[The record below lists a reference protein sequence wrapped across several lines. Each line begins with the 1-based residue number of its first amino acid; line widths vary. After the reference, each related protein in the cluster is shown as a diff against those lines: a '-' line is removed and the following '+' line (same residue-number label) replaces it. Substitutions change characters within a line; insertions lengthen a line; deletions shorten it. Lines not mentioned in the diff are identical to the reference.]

1 MIDTAVRPTG
11 AVLAVSG
18 VLDAESVLGLQA
30 SGAQWIKGDAPQQFT
45 LDLADVQ
52 YSSSAGLAL
61 LLDWLRTAGACG
73 KQARIAHMPADMQ
86 ALVRVSGLENLL
98 PVA

>member
-1 MIDTAVRPTG
+1 MMDTSVRPAG
-11 AVLAVSG
+11 DVLVVTG

-30 SGAQWIKGDAPQQFT
+30 SGAEWIMGDAPVHFT
-45 LDLADVQ
+45 LDMAGVK

-61 LLDWLRTAGACG
+61 LLDWLRTAAASG

-86 ALVRVSGLENLL
+86 ALVHVSGLENLL
-98 PVA
+98 PMA